1 MGAKQD
7 LLRRADEEFDGLK
20 AAIKGLDDAGMRE
33 VWLGTWGV
41 REIVAHIT
49 GWHREMI
56 PAIERLGRGEAAHA
70 DGAYDDYDAWNAR
83 FVTARRELT
92 PAALVDELDRS
103 HRDLVRAV
111 SRLPDEDFGEG
122 TVAPGLVDGVAGG
135 HYQEHAAQIRQWR
148 GR

>member
-1 MGAKQD
+1 
-7 LLRRADEEFDGLK
+7 
-20 AAIKGLDDAGMRE
+20 
-33 VWLGTWGV
+33 
-41 REIVAHIT
+41 
-49 GWHREMI
+49 MI